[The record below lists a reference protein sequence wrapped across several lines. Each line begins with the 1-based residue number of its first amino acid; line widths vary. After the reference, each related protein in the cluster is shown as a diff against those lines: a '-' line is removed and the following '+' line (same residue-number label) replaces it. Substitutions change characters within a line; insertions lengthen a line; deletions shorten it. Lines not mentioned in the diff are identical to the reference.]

1 MSGASRDPAR
11 MKRLLIMQK
20 QMQDL
25 ALGRLAQAQA
35 RAAEQHHDQER
46 LLSLLGRDG
55 GVADM
60 FPQLVLQRLQLARLK
75 TQQADAEAYVQEQA
89 LQQAA
94 QRAKR
99 TEIIA
104 ERADLEA
111 ERDEAAREMQ
121 EVLERAVSRAL
132 VSAP

>member
-11 MKRLLIMQK
+11 MKRLLTMQK
-20 QMQDL
+20 QMLDL

-35 RAAEQHHDQER
+35 CAAEQRHDQER

-55 GVADM
+55 GVADV
-60 FPQLVLQRLQLARLK
+60 FPQLVLQRLQQARLK
-75 TQQADAEAYVQEQA
+75 TQQADAEARAREQA

-104 ERADLEA
+104 ERAAQEA
-111 ERDEAAREMQ
+111 ERDEATQAMQ
-121 EVLERAVSRAL
+121 EVLECAVARAP